1 MSAAERRTNIGGWD
15 LSGLSGDSPR
25 LDLGSDPVLGR
36 LACPPLTRFDLH
48 DGTSEPFVLKAVTTP
63 KATEWKFQIR
73 PGVTWW
79 SGAPVTS
86 ADVSAFV
93 RQELDGDLQATVGPF
108 FEIPASTIS
117 AGSDGS
123 VTVRWTKSPAFG
135 PFVFNGISLWRK
147 VPVRQLSA
155 SGLPYECAGRYAPV
169 RATTDKS
176 QEISFD
182 PTKSSGGAKRF
193 LRFSSV
199 GAKGDGVSFL
209 SARAALEQ
217 KGAFA
222 LKESGACRSKLDLP
236 AVTLIVWN
244 SHSELL
250 KDPAVRKLF
259 TQITPRGEILRTGA
273 GGFGDLLPGPIPRN
287 HPGFASSLKVRP
299 FAIEDAAAGMERLG
313 YRRSSPEKPRLDKSG
328 TPMTLKLATQSD
340 SAGFVEK
347 IVTDSF
353 SAIGIDAKTEVIRP
367 EALATYDG
375 VFDEWR
381 LPWGAMDMIQELHS
395 KSMRTPWKGLL
406 PANDSLDKN
415 LLDYSQ
421 SISLG
426 KPDFH
431 ALQRVGE
438 ILFQLEPF
446 TVLMQHRVCLNLAD
460 GLTAA
465 SPNVDTRD
473 PDWFWQMIQ

>member
-1 MSAAERRTNIGGWD
+1 M
-15 LSGLSGDSPR
+15 
-25 LDLGSDPVLGR
+25 
-36 LACPPLTRFDLH
+36 
-48 DGTSEPFVLKAVTTP
+48 
-63 KATEWKFQIR
+63 
-73 PGVTWW
+73 
-79 SGAPVTS
+79 
-86 ADVSAFV
+86 
-93 RQELDGDLQATVGPF
+93 RQELDGDFQATLAPF
-108 FEIPASTIS
+108 LEVPASTIS

-123 VTVRWTKSPAFG
+123 VTVRWAKSPAFG

-147 VPVRQLSA
+147 VPAHQSST

-169 RATTDKS
+169 RSDTDQS
-176 QEISFD
+176 QSQAKEMIFD
-182 PTKSSGGAKRF
+182 PTKSSGGAKRL
-193 LRFSSV
+193 LRFSSM
-199 GAKGDGVSFL
+199 GAKGDGISFL
-209 SARAALEQ
+209 SARAALEM

-222 LKESGACRSKLDLP
+222 LRESGACRAKLDLP
-236 AVTLIVWN
+236 ALTLIVWN
-244 SHSELL
+244 SHSDLL

-259 TQITPRGEILRTGA
+259 TQITPRGEIMRTGA

-287 HPGFASSLKVRP
+287 HPGFAPSLKVRP

-313 YRRSSPEKPRLDKSG
+313 YRRSSAEKPRLDKSG
-328 TPMTLKLATQSD
+328 MPMTLKLGTQSD

-353 SAIGIDAKTEVIRP
+353 SAIGIDAKIEVIRP
-367 EALATYDG
+367 GAMATYDG

-381 LPWGAMDMIQELHS
+381 LPWAAMDMIQELHS
-395 KSMRTPWKGLL
+395 KSLRSPWKGML
-406 PANDSLDKN
+406 PANEGLDKN
-415 LLDYSQ
+415 LLDYSR
-421 SISLG
+421 SVSLG
-426 KPDFH
+426 KPDFQ